1 MIKYTYSFV
10 ILILVLIAGTTQ
22 DASAGK
28 SNRNSRYTFQD
39 FPRLY
44 AQIGILP
51 LNTFTTS
58 RTKSDHYNFLQWG
71 FHLEYL
77 DYGLQFERRNLY
89 AAAKAL
95 PADYIPGQPYIG
107 YRRPEDRLTERII
120 TAKKLFY
127 THSKYFQLSAQAGIS
142 FIDLS
147 QAADF
152 RPQSHAGSGPGL
164 GFPESA
170 NYSYSQIYRSFT
182 GLHIKAGADFTL
194 TPVLGLSAHAFSTL
208 SRSFHYTGVAF
219 SLNVGY
225 IRKIYNL

>member
-1 MIKYTYSFV
+1 MIKHTYSFLV
-10 ILILVLIAGTTQ
+10 SILVLIAGIAQ
-22 DASAGK
+22 DAYAGK
-28 SNRNSRYTFQD
+28 SKRSNRYSLED

-44 AQIGILP
+44 AQVGVLP
-51 LNTFTTS
+51 LNTFTIT
-58 RTKSDHYNFLQWG
+58 RPKSGRYNFLQWS
-71 FHLEYL
+71 FNVEYL

-89 AAAKAL
+89 SAAKAL
-95 PADYIPGQPYIG
+95 PADYMPGQPYIG

-127 THSKYFQLSAQAGIS
+127 TNSKYIQLVAQAGVS

-152 RPQSHAGSGPGL
+152 RPQSKTGSGV
-164 GFPESA
+164 GFGFTESA
-170 NYSYSQIYRSFT
+170 NYSYSQLYRSFT
-182 GLHIKAGADFTL
+182 GLHIKAGADLTL

-225 IRKIYNL
+225 IRKMYHL